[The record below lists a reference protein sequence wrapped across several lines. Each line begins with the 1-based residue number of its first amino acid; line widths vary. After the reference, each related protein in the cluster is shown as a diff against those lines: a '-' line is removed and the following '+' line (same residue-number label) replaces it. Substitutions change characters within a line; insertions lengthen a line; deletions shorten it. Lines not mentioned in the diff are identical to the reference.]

1 MSVEVGKIGGDLF
14 FDLLPVPAE
23 GLTLLRT
30 LLVRVPDHTVPVVVC
45 SLEDVSVCQ

>member
-30 LLVRVPDHTVPVVVC
+30 VPVVVC

>member
-23 GLTLLRT
+23 GLTLL
-30 LLVRVPDHTVPVVVC
+30 VRVPDHTVPVVVC